1 MYMERYLMRY
11 RKVVGTVDTAVTDTS
26 EDFAV
31 LASVVAGTFAEDFV
45 ASDRVVVAAVV
56 LVSDRVVADNT
67 EEVDADMDM
76 VPAVSDRAALVFL
89 HLVCPLQGR
98 ETERPR

>member
-1 MYMERYLMRY
+1 
-11 RKVVGTVDTAVTDTS
+11 VDTVVTDTFA

-45 ASDRVVVAAVV
+45 APDRVVAVV

>member
-1 MYMERYLMRY
+1 MRY

-31 LASVVAGTFAEDFV
+31 LASDRVVAV
-45 ASDRVVVAAVV
+45 VLASDRVVVAAVV

-67 EEVDADMDM
+67 EEEDADMDM